1 MAIQRNAIVA
11 PFSVNSP
18 LLDSDSKG
26 TIQKKGEKPSSGGTS
41 SGVVAITHQRWLQSL
56 ANGINASLQISD
68 EVPASSTASGQP
80 GTVVPFAGG
89 FYFCV
94 GSNSWL
100 KFIGAPF

>member
-18 LLDSDSKG
+18 LMDSDAKG
-26 TIQKKGEKPSSGGTS
+26 TIQKKGEKPSN
-41 SGVVAITHQRWLQSL
+41 GVVAFTHQKWFSQV
-56 ANGINASLQISD
+56 AQGINASLQLSD
-68 EVPASSTASGQP
+68 QVPTHSNSPGQP
-80 GTVVPFAGG
+80 GTIVPFASG

>member
-18 LLDSDSKG
+18 LLEG
-26 TIQKKGEKPSSGGTS
+26 GAPEMKKSGAKSSPA
-41 SGVVAITHQRWLQSL
+41 VVAITHQKWFTQVQQ
-56 ANGINASLQISD
+56 GINASVQISS
-68 EVPASSTASGQP
+68 EIPATSTSPGQP
-80 GTVVPFAGG
+80 GTIVPFAGG

-100 KFIGAPF
+100 KFLGAPF